1 MLALSVVSRVSRADQ
16 TQLFKDWISSFVSSE
31 DNYATS
37 FSFLSV
43 QPLFN
48 LSTVLVFPSLYA
60 IAYLSCFVMFSFS
73 EKTVK
78 FCS

>member
-1 MLALSVVSRVSRADQ
+1 MQHL
-16 TQLFKDWISSFVSSE
+16 
-31 DNYATS
+31 S
-37 FSFLSV
+37 FSFFSV

-48 LSTVLVFPSLYA
+48 LSTVLIFPSLYA
-60 IAYLSCFVMFSFS
+60 NAYLSCFVMFSFS